1 MVCAH
6 VLGNLLSPL
15 CCGGS
20 RVRAANVPGKNNH
33 FANFLRG
40 FWVVGFFSDNL
51 AQEIQNLYIFILNLV
66 IDFLAKPV
74 ETQGHAGAVTATTE
88 GQEKSS
94 PVRFTQVIPQVTS
107 NNFDLL
113 F

>member
-1 MVCAH
+1 MVRAH
-6 VLGNLLSPL
+6 VLGNLLSAL

-20 RVRAANVPGKNNH
+20 RVWAANVPGINNH
-33 FANFLRG
+33 VADFLRG
-40 FWVVGFFSDNL
+40 FWVVGFFPDNL
-51 AQEIQNLYIFILNLV
+51 AQEIQNLCIVFLNLV
-66 IDFLAKPV
+66 VDFLAKPV
-74 ETQGHAGAVTATTE
+74 ETQGHAGAVTAATE